1 MCKFD
6 ICLCGIWQCVW
17 FTYTY
22 FSQHLHRSES
32 YLLAKK
38 KNKNLAWESF
48 WLLSYMMF
56 CCPQK
61 SEININHFSSIQCN
75 LDQLNYTIFYLIKIP
90 LLPTGYNCSLFAYG
104 QTGSGKS
111 YSMVGYGQ
119 NKFVLVPLLFLA
131 HMILFF
137 LMKFIIWKYVNSGS

>member
-1 MCKFD
+1 
-6 ICLCGIWQCVW
+6 
-17 FTYTY
+17 
-22 FSQHLHRSES
+22 
-32 YLLAKK
+32 
-38 KNKNLAWESF
+38 
-48 WLLSYMMF
+48 MML
-56 CCPQK
+56 CCPPK
-61 SEININHFSSIQCN
+61 SEIDIDHFSSIQCN
-75 LDQLNYTIFYLIKIP
+75 LDQLNYTISYLIEIP

-137 LMKFIIWKYVNSGS
+137 FNEVYYLKVC